1 MDNTV
6 SDRSRSEGL
15 RTTLP
20 MLAPSGRP
28 SVADQVFEAL
38 RAQILSLDL
47 PPSAKLSEVEVA
59 QQMGVSRQPVR
70 DAFYRLSKLGL
81 LSIRPQ
87 RATTVTLISES
98 AVMQARFVRTAL
110 EVETVRVAAGRMTA
124 DDLKGL
130 EANLAAQDRA
140 ISAGDRHTFHAL
152 DDAFHREIC
161 ARAGVALAWDLI
173 HEMKS
178 HMDRVR
184 MLSLSFA
191 SRVAYEDHL
200 AIFAPLSR
208 GDGEGAA
215 AAMRVHLSRI
225 LDQIARIRAAN
236 HDWFAEDGGGE
247 EG

>member
-1 MDNTV
+1 MDNTIT
-6 SDRSRSEGL
+6 DRNGSEAQ
-15 RTTLP
+15 RVALP
-20 MLAPSGRP
+20 VLASAGRP
-28 SVADQVFEAL
+28 SVADQVFEAM

-47 PPSAKLSEVEVA
+47 PPTTKLSEIEVA

-87 RATTVTLISES
+87 RATTVTLISEA

-110 EVETVRVAAGRMTA
+110 EVETVRVAAGRMSA
-124 DDLKGL
+124 ADLKGL
-130 EANLAAQDRA
+130 EANLAEQDRA

-191 SRVAYEDHL
+191 SRVAYDDHL

-225 LDQIARIRAAN
+225 LDQIERIRAAN
-236 HDWFAEDGGGE
+236 HDWFAGDEV
-247 EG
+247 

>member
-1 MDNTV
+1 MDTTINPGA
-6 SDRSRSEGL
+6 GL
-15 RTTLP
+15 TLTPVGMLGRT
-20 MLAPSGRP
+20 
-28 SVADQVFEAL
+28 SVADQVFDEL
-38 RAQILSLDL
+38 RRRILALDL
-47 PPSAKLSEVEVA
+47 PPGTKLSEVEVA
-59 QQMGVSRQPVR
+59 AQMDVSRQPVR

-87 RATTVTLISES
+87 RATTVTLISEA

-110 EVETVRVAAGRMTA
+110 EVETVRTAAGRMTP
-124 DDLKGL
+124 DDLARLRANL
-130 EANLAAQDRA
+130 EAQGQA
-140 ISAGDRHTFHAL
+140 IDAGDKAAFHAL
-152 DDAFHREIC
+152 DDAFHRDIC
-161 ARAGVALAWDLI
+161 DRAGVALAWDLI
-173 HEMKS
+173 TEMKS

-191 SRVAYEDHL
+191 SRTAYEDHL

-236 HDWFAEDGGGE
+236 HDWFAGE